1 MSSKYRVI
9 PTKLTK
15 EVTKPLDHQ
24 IDSTDEPFPKRREFI
39 LAIIGKKGSGKTSL
53 IVNLLNSSVFKK
65 KYNNI
70 ILFSPS
76 RRDEKLK
83 PLIDE
88 LDADGKYY
96 EKLTNESLAE
106 VLSNLNEYNDEFKE
120 KHGKKK
126 VPRSLVILDDV
137 MSDLPLSSQKQNVF
151 NKFVTNHRHH
161 HCSIILSVQKFNSIN
176 TVARNNIDALA
187 MFRTSNEGE
196 IKAMTEEYGID
207 PELYMNATEEPNS
220 FLYTTFFNS
229 NKKTHF
235 KNFDRLIPL

>member
-1 MSSKYRVI
+1 MSAKYKVI
-9 PTKLTK
+9 KNRLTK
-15 EVTKPLDHQ
+15 EVTKELDHQ
-24 IDSTDEPFPKRREFI
+24 VDATDEPFPKRREFI

-53 IVNLLNSSVFKK
+53 VVNLLNSSVFKK

-96 EKLTNESLAE
+96 ERLTNESLAE
-106 VLSNLNEYNDEFKE
+106 VMQNLIEFNDEFKE

-137 MSDLPLSSQKQNVF
+137 MSDLPLSSQKQNSF

-161 HCSIILSVQKFNSIN
+161 HCSIIISVQKFKALN

-207 PELYMNATEEPNS
+207 EELYLQATEEPHS
-220 FLYTTFFNS
+220 FLYTHFFDN

-235 KNFDRLIPL
+235 KNFDRLVQL